1 MYKSIGKVISK
12 FLATAA
18 VGAAMAVTLTG
29 CDLVREE
36 SDCVASY
43 NIVNF
48 VYDYNL
54 KYADAFDHEVDRVT
68 LFAFDHESGL
78 LVKRIQ
84 TLTTDLDADHSMV
97 LDVEPGDYDL
107 LVWAGDYDDSFDIA
121 TGEEGV
127 TTLEEMHAY
136 MHRTEESGA
145 AHVRSRLAS
154 LYHGLVSVALPYA
167 SPSRPNRVT
176 VPLVKDTN
184 AVRVVLQQ
192 ISGEP
197 VDASDFN
204 FTITDAN
211 GWLNSDNTLRGTE
224 SITYHPFHLQTGTV
238 DINNNPEDLPRS
250 GMRGETVHAIF
261 HSTPS
266 GSRSALTAALAEFS
280 VGRLTTIAD
289 PVLHITR
296 QDGSTVLS
304 VNIRDYAL
312 LVKGETHRDMDPQE
326 YLDRQDEYNM
336 TFFLDKDSKW
346 MSTVVVI
353 NDWRIIFN
361 EGPVE

>member
-1 MYKSIGKVISK
+1 MFKSIDKAISK

-18 VGAAMAVTLTG
+18 CGAALAVTLSG

-54 KYADAFDHEVDRVT
+54 KYADAFDHEVERVT
-68 LFAFDHESGL
+68 LFAFDHDSGV

-84 TLTTDLDADHSMV
+84 TLSADLDADHSMV

-121 TGEEGV
+121 AGEEGV
-127 TTLEEMHAY
+127 STIEDFHAY
-136 MHRTEESGA
+136 MHRTEESGS
-145 AHVRSRLAS
+145 AHVRSQLAS
-154 LYHGLVSVALPYA
+154 LYHGLVSVALPYG
-167 SPSRPNRVT
+167 SPSRPNHVT

-204 FTITDAN
+204 FTVTDAN
-211 GWLNSDNTLRGTE
+211 GWLNSDNSLRDTE
-224 SITYHPFHLQTGTV
+224 RITYHPFHLQTGTV
-238 DINNNPEDLPRS
+238 DINNNPEDLPGN
-250 GMRGETVHAIF
+250 GMRAQAL
-261 HSTPS
+261 SAALPS
-266 GSRSALTAALAEFS
+266 ATSGTRSALTAALAEFS
-280 VGRLTTIAD
+280 VSRLTTQANPI
-289 PVLHITR
+289 LHITR

-361 EGPVE
+361 EGPAE

>member
-1 MYKSIGKVISK
+1 
-12 FLATAA
+12 
-18 VGAAMAVTLTG
+18 MAVALTG

-54 KYADAFDHEVDRVT
+54 KYADAFDHEVERVT
-68 LFAFDHESGL
+68 LFAFDHESGV

-84 TLTTDLDADHSMV
+84 TLSADLDADHSLV

-121 TGEEGV
+121 AGEEGV
-127 TTLEEMHAY
+127 STLEEMHAF
-136 MHRTEESGA
+136 MHRTEESGS
-145 AHVRSRLAS
+145 AHVRSELAS

-211 GWLNSDNTLRGTE
+211 GWLNSDNSLRDTE
-224 SITYHPFHLQTGTV
+224 RITYHPFHLQTGTV
-238 DINNNPEDLPRS
+238 DINNNPEDLPGS
-250 GMRGETVHAIF
+250 GLRAEALSAVFPAAFPATL
-261 HSTPS
+261 SD
-266 GSRSALTAALAEFS
+266 SRSALTAALAEFS
-280 VGRLTTIAD
+280 VGRLTTQAD
-289 PVLHITR
+289 PILHITR

-336 TFFLDKDSKW
+336 TFFLDRNSKW

-361 EGPVE
+361 EGPAE